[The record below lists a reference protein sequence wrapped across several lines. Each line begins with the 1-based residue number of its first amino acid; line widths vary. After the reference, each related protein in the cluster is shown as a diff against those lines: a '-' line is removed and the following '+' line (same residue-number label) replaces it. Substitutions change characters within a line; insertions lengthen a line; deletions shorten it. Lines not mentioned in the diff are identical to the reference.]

1 MMKMTKKMRRAK
13 HEVATACRKAV
24 TYGRP
29 RLVTSI
35 DKPRFGPTATDNSI
49 FVEQPHGSGGGGS
62 IYQLATHTH
71 THTGGRAPQSPIP
84 SPSTHCRSQQVAEY
98 GHCPSTRLAVVERT
112 RTNQHRSNRIR
123 RWPSINYRS
132 PAWLRYNALLYI
144 APTFCR
150 FIAMPVNIDVYMQP
164 PCSQAVSDSRST
176 NTY

>member
-1 MMKMTKKMRRAK
+1 MKWRRRVGRQSRTDAQDWW
-13 HEVATACRKAV
+13 HRSTSLALGRRRPTIQYSSSSRTAAAAAA
-24 TYGRP
+24 P
-29 RLVTSI
+29 SI
-35 DKPRFGPTATDNSI
+35 SWP
-49 FVEQPHGSGGGGS
+49 
-62 IYQLATHTH
+62 HTH

-123 RWPSINYRS
+123 RWPSINCRS
-132 PAWLRYNALLYI
+132 PARLRYNALLYI

-150 FIAMPVNIDVYMQP
+150 FIAMPVNIDICMQP